1 MSNQPLRNL
10 PSVDRLLGHLSAARL
25 IETYGRPLT
34 VEALRAVLDAARRR
48 ILDGEGHAPSSA
60 VLIGEA
66 QELLEAWLTPT
77 LRRVINATGT
87 VIHTNLGRAPLS
99 DEALAALV
107 SVGGGYSTL
116 EFDLESGGRGLRS
129 LHAEAL
135 LRRITG
141 AEAATVVNNNA
152 AAVMIALSALAGPDR
167 EHPAGREVIL
177 SRGQLVEIG
186 GGFRMPD
193 VMAQSGARLVE
204 VGTTN
209 RTHLRD
215 YERAIGPETAAI
227 MRVHRSNFELIGFVT
242 EPGVQEMAALA
253 HEHGLLFLDDL
264 GSGALFDTSQY
275 GLRHEPTVY
284 ESIEAGADLIMLS
297 GDKLLGGPQAGILL
311 GRADVIERIKRHPLA
326 RAVRPDKLALA
337 ALNATLL
344 HYLRGEAEHKV
355 PVWRMISV
363 RLDEL
368 DARAR
373 AWADALTQAGLEA
386 EVVDSQSV
394 VGGGSLLGETLPT
407 RALAIT
413 VRSPEAAARRLREH
427 RPPVIVR
434 REDDRLLVDPRT
446 VLDRDEDDLL
456 AALKSLA
463 HGG

>member
-34 VEALRAVLDAARRR
+34 VEALRAVLDAARQR
-48 ILDGEGHAPSSA
+48 ILDGAGHAPSSA

-66 QELLEAWLTPT
+66 QELLDAWLTPT

-87 VIHTNLGRAPLS
+87 VVHTNLGRAPLS
-99 DEALAALV
+99 DEVLEALA

-116 EFDLESGGRGLRS
+116 EFDLESGGRGSRS
-129 LHAEAL
+129 LHADAL

-152 AAVMIALSALAGPDR
+152 AAVMIALTALAGPGR
-167 EHPAGREVIL
+167 EHPAGREVLL

-227 MRVHRSNFELIGFVT
+227 MRVHRSNFDLVGFVT

-275 GLRHEPTVY
+275 GLRREPTVY
-284 ESIEAGADLIMLS
+284 ESLQAGADLIMLS

-344 HYLRGEAEHKV
+344 HYLRGEAERKV

-363 RLDEL
+363 RLEEL
-368 DARAR
+368 DKRAR
-373 AWADALTQAGLEA
+373 AWAGALKQAGLEA
-386 EVVDSQSV
+386 KVVNSESV
-394 VGGGSLLGETLPT
+394 VGGGSLPGETLPT
-407 RALAIT
+407 RAVAIA
-413 VRSPEAAARRLREH
+413 VRSPDAAARRLREH
-427 RPPVIVR
+427 KPPVIVR

-446 VLDRDEDDLL
+446 VLDRDEEDLL
-456 AALKSLA
+456 GALKSLA

>member
-1 MSNQPLRNL
+1 
-10 PSVDRLLGHLSAARL
+10 
-25 IETYGRPLT
+25 
-34 VEALRAVLDAARRR
+34 
-48 ILDGEGHAPSSA
+48 
-60 VLIGEA
+60 
-66 QELLEAWLTPT
+66 
-77 LRRVINATGT
+77 
-87 VIHTNLGRAPLS
+87 
-99 DEALAALV
+99 
-107 SVGGGYSTL
+107 
-116 EFDLESGGRGLRS
+116 
-129 LHAEAL
+129 
-135 LRRITG
+135 
-141 AEAATVVNNNA
+141 
-152 AAVMIALSALAGPDR
+152 
-167 EHPAGREVIL
+167 
-177 SRGQLVEIG
+177 
-186 GGFRMPD
+186 
-193 VMAQSGARLVE
+193 
-204 VGTTN
+204 
-209 RTHLRD
+209 
-215 YERAIGPETAAI
+215 
-227 MRVHRSNFELIGFVT
+227 RVHRSNFELIGFAT
-242 EPGVQEMAALA
+242 EPGAPAAAALA
-253 HEHGLLFLDDL
+253 HEHGLLSLGDL
-264 GSGALFDTSQY
+264 GRGALSDSSHYGPPHQPAVSECTESGAGPVTLHD
-275 GLRHEPTVY
+275 
-284 ESIEAGADLIMLS
+284 
-297 GDKLLGGPQAGILL
+297 DKLRGGPQAGILL

-394 VGGGSLLGETLPT
+394 VGGGSLPGETLPT